1 MSTHNPTNTVIG
13 YYSSPF
19 DTAGQ
24 PFWRIPIP
32 MQPQTVDWQFIPPT
46 ASSEF
51 TWTYKLVE
59 NLVGFEAPG
68 WFMEEVE
75 KESKARGEAYMELF
89 L

>member
-1 MSTHNPTNTVIG
+1 MSAHNMMYIPSMSYVVD
-13 YYSSPF
+13 YY
-19 DTAGQ
+19 Q
-24 PFWRIPIP
+24 PFWRIPMP
-32 MQPQTVDWQFIPPT
+32 MKPQTVDWQFVPP
-46 ASSEF
+46 ASLNEF